1 MANSYQNT
9 LTVLNKI
16 HAHFAMAVNF
26 IPTVHSDYD
35 GRFGRP
41 GEKIGDTMLI
51 KRQNQFTHS
60 TSQAIAPTAV
70 VEQTDALVL
79 NFWDQ
84 VSVLNADKDLV
95 LSIDDKDDQLLVD
108 MSNNM
113 AEYIEQ
119 RHIANAMMGVHF
131 YTGTAGVAPTTMTPF
146 ANARTILNQAGV
158 PTDKRELLI
167 TSGISASV
175 VIGQQS
181 IFNPAAEISGEYI
194 KGKLGPVA
202 GYPSP
207 LENDLIGTIT
217 TGTRATTNTYTVASY
232 TSSTIVLSGGTS
244 GQTVAAGE
252 TLTINGCYVYRSGVA
267 MLTAFQCV
275 VTGAATFN
283 VSGGVTLYV
292 SPAIVLTGAGQNI
305 TATPTGQTVTFA
317 GAASTTYK
325 WGLAYHR
332 KFYTFGSVK
341 LTDPDGAMM
350 HGQKAYKNVNFRVW
364 MDRDVTNSQFPL
376 RLDCLSGGIV
386 HPVPA
391 FVPAVRIAC
400 AG

>member
-35 GRFGRP
+35 ARFARP

-51 KRQNQFTHS
+51 KRQNVFTHS
-60 TSQAIAPTAV
+60 TAQAIAPSAIT
-70 VEQTDALVL
+70 EQSDALVL

-113 AEYIEQ
+113 AEYLEQ
-119 RHIANAMMGVHF
+119 RHIANAMLGVHF
-131 YTGTAGVAPTTMTPF
+131 YTGTAGVAPANLTPF

-167 TSGISASV
+167 TSGISAGV
-175 VIGQQS
+175 VIGQQT
-181 IFNPAAEISGEYI
+181 IFNPAAEISGEYV
-194 KGKLGPVA
+194 KGKLGPVT

-217 TGTRATTNTYTVASY
+217 TGSRSVGNTYTVASH
-232 TSSTIVLSGGTS
+232 TTSTIVLSGGTN
-244 GQTVAAGE
+244 GQTVKAGE
-252 TLTINGCYVYRSGVA
+252 TLTIAGCYIYRSGVA

-275 VTGAATFN
+275 ITGDAVFN

-292 SPAIVLTGAGQNI
+292 SPTIVTSGAGQNI
-305 TATPTGQTVTFA
+305 TATPDGQTVTFA
-317 GAASTTYK
+317 GAASTAYK
-325 WGLAYHR
+325 WSLAYHR

-386 HPVPA
+386 HPVPS
-391 FVPAVRIAC
+391 FVPAVRLAC